1 MLKVIDNLVIGGGMA
16 YTFILN
22 SGGKVGDSIC
32 EPENLGDC
40 QEILDLAK
48 KIMLKYFYP

>member
-1 MLKVIDNLVIGGGMA
+1 MLKVIDNLVIGGGIT

-22 SGGKVGDSIC
+22 SGGKLETQFVSQ
-32 EPENLGDC
+32 ENLGDC
-40 QEILDLAK
+40 QEILDLQ